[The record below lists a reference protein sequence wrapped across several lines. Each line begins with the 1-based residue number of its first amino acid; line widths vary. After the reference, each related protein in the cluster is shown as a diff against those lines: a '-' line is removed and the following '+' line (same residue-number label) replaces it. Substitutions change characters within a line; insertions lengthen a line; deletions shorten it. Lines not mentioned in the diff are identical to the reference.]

1 LQLFGVAAYGHQP
14 TPSVVAAAS
23 NISVKGIYAGRQGR
37 SGFAVLELD
46 GKPVSAVVGLEFAP
60 GMVLQRVYPDHVEI
74 LRNKQVET
82 ARINTASISAPL
94 SAAPSAKPPASD
106 SSE

>member
-1 LQLFGVAAYGHQP
+1 M
-14 TPSVVAAAS
+14 
-23 NISVKGIYAGRQGR
+23 KGIYAGRQGR